1 MPILP
6 KQFGDFSAMPIKI
19 QMAFFTE
26 IEQTICMEPH
36 NIPNSQSNLEEEL
49 ILSSCRRIKLEAS
62 HVLIWNYFTKLQ

>member
-26 IEQTICMEPH
+26 IEQTIVKFVWNH
-36 NIPNSQSNLEEEL
+36 TIFQIAKV
-49 ILSSCRRIKLEAS
+49 ILRK
-62 HVLIWNYFTKLQ
+62 N